1 MRKACKSIETPA
13 PDLRRDGLA
22 GAFERAPVMALI
34 EKALFAM
41 PSEGAYWQAKK
52 ASGLKPLPWY
62 GGSRVETYPIDLEAS
77 QIVRWLIDEQRRGTL
92 QVNVAA
98 TRSYVV
104 EAFERADLAQ
114 MGEDA
119 ADLNDVLAIATLEVR
134 SAGGK
139 NSWVLRIRVED
150 RVGPRLPEDE
160 DAPDGEEGIDLQTFE
175 ADFIKPDPDAAEVT
189 LEAENAHAKANFTKL
204 FNHMLRNEHGAKR

>member
-1 MRKACKSIETPA
+1 M
-13 PDLRRDGLA
+13 
-22 GAFERAPVMALI
+22 
-34 EKALFAM
+34 
-41 PSEGAYWQAKK
+41 
-52 ASGLKPLPWY
+52 
-62 GGSRVETYPIDLEAS
+62 ETYPVDLEAS

-92 QVNVAA
+92 QFNVTA

-104 EAFERADLAQ
+104 EAFERADLDQ

-134 SAGGK
+134 PANGK
-139 NSWVLRIRVED
+139 NGWVLRIRVED
-150 RVGPRLPEDE
+150 RIGPRLPEDE
-160 DAPDGEEGIDLQTFE
+160 DAPDGEEEIDLQTFE

-189 LEAENAHAKANFTKL
+189 LEAENAHAKASFTRI